1 MLSNGEDSSGGGSR
15 QPQQMVPTG
24 ARAKDDAVVAY
35 LFQRPQSELVPP
47 SSQGAHSK
55 RWAVGDE
62 MLLGQVDE
70 HFHCYACYKCFY
82 YNCIVLYNNN
92 NNDDDKLTISNAS

>member
-1 MLSNGEDSSGGGSR
+1 MLSNGEDAAGGGSR
-15 QPQQMVPTG
+15 QQLPQQQVVPAAG

-47 SSQGAHSK
+47 SSQGAPSK

-62 MLLGQVDE
+62 MLLGQV
-70 HFHCYACYKCFY
+70 
-82 YNCIVLYNNN
+82 N
-92 NNDDDKLTISNAS
+92 

>member
-15 QPQQMVPTG
+15 QPQQIVPTG

-35 LFQRPQSELVPP
+35 LFQRPQSELGPP
-47 SSQGAHSK
+47 SSQGAPSK

-62 MLLGQVDE
+62 MLLGQV
-70 HFHCYACYKCFY
+70 
-82 YNCIVLYNNN
+82 
-92 NNDDDKLTISNAS
+92 NA

>member
-1 MLSNGEDSSGGGSR
+1 
-15 QPQQMVPTG
+15 MVPTG

-62 MLLGQVDE
+62 MLLGQVNEEFRLCD
-70 HFHCYACYKCFY
+70 CKCMTL
-82 YNCIVLYNNN
+82 VM
-92 NNDDDKLTISNAS
+92 

>member
-62 MLLGQVDE
+62 MLLGQVNEEFCLCD
-70 HFHCYACYKCFY
+70 C
-82 YNCIVLYNNN
+82 
-92 NNDDDKLTISNAS
+92 NDISDVVF

>member
-1 MLSNGEDSSGGGSR
+1 MLSNGEDSSGGGAR
-15 QPQQMVPTG
+15 QPQQIVPSG

-62 MLLGQVDE
+62 MLLGQVMHD
-70 HFHCYACYKCFY
+70 Y
-82 YNCIVLYNNN
+82 YQYPIFFPLY
-92 NNDDDKLTISNAS
+92 L